1 MSPELLVAGVILVAL
16 LVYTLTGGADFGG
29 GVLDL
34 FARGR
39 SGSAQRKVIDNAIGP
54 VWEANHVWLILVIV
68 LMFVCFP
75 VAFAALSTVLHIP
88 LTLMLIGIVLRGTAF
103 VFRHYDQPRWHQS
116 WSRVFALAS
125 VWTPFFL
132 GVSLGAVASGSFEF
146 DATGHVQSNFIS
158 EWLAPFPLS
167 VGAFTVALF
176 TLLAATY
183 LTVETD
189 DPEVQEAFRRR
200 ALIAAVLTG
209 GCAYVSLGLAASGA
223 PTLFRDLTQ
232 HAWSWGFQ
240 AATLFLGVA
249 LVGSLWTRRYRTAR
263 ILVVVLVVGVE
274 LGWAASHV
282 PFILPPD
289 LTLAEAAAP
298 RNILVNTLRLLALGS
313 VVLVPSFVVLYRV
326 FKGPRF
332 WSLSQ

>member
-1 MSPELLVAGVILVAL
+1 MVAGVILVAL
-16 LVYTLTGGADFGG
+16 VVYTLTGGADFGG

-34 FARGR
+34 FARGKT
-39 SGSAQRKVIDNAIGP
+39 GSAQRKVIDNAIGP

-75 VAFAALSTVLHIP
+75 RAFAAVSTVLHIP

-103 VFRHYDQPRWHQS
+103 VFRHYDQPRWHHS

-132 GVSLGAVASGSFEF
+132 GVSLGAVASGSFAF
-146 DATGHVQSNFIS
+146 DATGHVQSNFVS

-176 TLLAATY
+176 TLLGATY
-183 LTVETD
+183 LTVEAEEAD
-189 DPEVQEAFRRR
+189 VREAFRSR
-200 ALIAAVLTG
+200 ALVAAVVTA
-209 GCAYVSLGLAASGA
+209 GCAYVSLALAASGA
-223 PTLFRDLTQ
+223 PSLFTDLTQ
-232 HAWSWGFQ
+232 HVWSWGFQ
-240 AATLFLGVA
+240 ALTLALGTGLSA
-249 LVGSLWTRRYRTAR
+249 SLWSRRYKMAR
-263 ILVVVLVVGVE
+263 VLVVLLVVAVE

-282 PFILPPD
+282 PYILPPD
-289 LTLAEAAAP
+289 LTLADAAAP
-298 RNILVNTLRLLALGS
+298 RNILVNTLRLLAIGS

-332 WSLSQ
+332 WSLPQ

>member
-1 MSPELLVAGVILVAL
+1 MSPEWLVAGVILAAL
-16 LVYTLTGGADFGG
+16 VVYTLTAGADFGG

-39 SGSAQRKVIDNAIGP
+39 TGSAQRKVIDDAIGP

-75 VAFAALSTVLHIP
+75 IAFAAVSTVLHLP

-132 GVSLGAVASGSFEF
+132 GVSIGAVASGSFRF
-146 DATGHVQSNFIS
+146 DATGHVQTNFVS
-158 EWLAPFPLS
+158 EWLSPFPLS

-176 TLLAATY
+176 TVLAATY
-183 LTVETD
+183 LTVESED
-189 DPEVQEAFRRR
+189 IEVREAFRVR
-200 ALIAAVLTG
+200 ALVAVALTAV
-209 GCAYVSLGLAASGA
+209 CAYVSLGLAVSGA
-223 PTLFRDLTQ
+223 TTLFIDLT
-232 HAWSWGFQ
+232 HHVWSWVFQ
-240 AATLFLGVA
+240 AGTLVLGGCLTAALWARRYRAARLLVVA
-249 LVGSLWTRRYRTAR
+249 LVVA
-263 ILVVVLVVGVE
+263 VE

-282 PFILPPD
+282 PYILPPE
-289 LTLAEAAAP
+289 LTLSDAAAP
-298 RNILVNTLRLLALGS
+298 RNILVNTLWLLGFGS

-332 WSLSQ
+332 WSLSP

>member
-1 MSPELLVAGVILVAL
+1 MVAGVILVAL

-29 GVLDL
+29 GVLDV

-39 SGSAQRKVIDNAIGP
+39 TGGAQRTVIDNAMGP

-75 VAFAALSTVLHIP
+75 VAFAAVSTVLHIP

-132 GVSLGAVASGSFEF
+132 GVSLGAVASGSFRF
-146 DATGHVQSNFIS
+146 DATNHVQTNFIS

-183 LTVETD
+183 LTVEAQETG
-189 DPEVQEAFRRR
+189 VREAFRRR
-200 ALIAAVLTG
+200 ALAATLLTA
-209 GCAYVSLGLAASGA
+209 GCAYVSLALAASGA
-223 PTLFRDLTQ
+223 PTLFTDLTQ
-232 HAWSWGFQ
+232 HVWSWVFQ
-240 AATLFLGVA
+240 AITLALG
-249 LVGSLWTRRYRTAR
+249 GSLTAMLWTRRYKTAR
-263 ILVVVLVVGVE
+263 TLVVLLVIAIE

-282 PFILPPD
+282 PYILPPE
-289 LTLAEAAAP
+289 LTLLDAAAP
-298 RNILVNTLRLLALGS
+298 RNILVNTLRLLGLGS